1 MILST
6 TLLSHNWRFMLL
18 STTSY
23 LLTLGASGTQ
33 FSPSVF
39 LGELPFRVDFRLR
52 TKERET
58 DLNKDETIDN
68 KKRFV
73 NFRADSC

>member
-1 MILST
+1 M
-6 TLLSHNWRFMLL
+6 
-18 STTSY
+18 
-23 LLTLGASGTQ
+23 TLGASGTQ

-52 TKERET
+52 TRERET

-68 KKRFV
+68 KKKVCKF
-73 NFRADSC
+73 